1 MGRDAEVC
9 YQVRVPRKSRR
20 QKKTAEIAIK
30 DLGLQWQTVPG
41 HCLRLSGSENPVSDL
56 TKDYEKGKRKGKDYL
71 SKILKQ
77 NSSILPNLALSKTM
91 GSDH

>member
-1 MGRDAEVC
+1 M
-9 YQVRVPRKSRR
+9 PRKSRR

-56 TKDYEKGKRKGKDYL
+56 TKDYEKGKRKGRLFVK
-71 SKILKQ
+71 
-77 NSSILPNLALSKTM
+77 NFKTEFKYP
-91 GSDH
+91 S